1 MAAFARC
8 TSHLTVRANSL
19 ASISA
24 GRCAHLRSTGHLSS
38 FNLAANSGSRVRSTV
53 GSFLISI
60 TITLTKGLAGLNL
73 CRLHGAHVSV
83 LVESV
88 RSLSATRY
96 CLLGYLS
103 ARSCSFSCCNL
114 AAGSR
119 RRQIQLFRCRGQYA
133 RYKCRRPNK
142 GQEGKRMKFSILH
155 DTLLPRRSAAY
166 IGT

>member
-8 TSHLTVRANSL
+8 TTHLTVRANSL

-38 FNLAANSGSRVRSTV
+38 FNLAANSGSRVRSTI
-53 GSFLISI
+53 GSFLTSI

-88 RSLSATRY
+88 RSLLATRY
-96 CLLGYLS
+96 CSGTCQHFS
-103 ARSCSFSCCNL
+103 AVFHGTISLQVPGDVKFNYFDAEGNMQDISVEDL
-114 AAGSR
+114 T
-119 RRQIQLFRCRGQYA
+119 
-133 RYKCRRPNK
+133 K
-142 GQEGKRMKFSILH
+142 GKKVKG
-155 DTLLPRRSAAY
+155 
-166 IGT
+166 